1 VKQIITVTILLLALT
16 ACQNSREKQEAH
28 DAKIVAQARAE
39 LLTELKNKK
48 ILKEQEA
55 LKDVKENKLSH
66 LGITNKDGTLS
77 INTNQTKAYFKNIA
91 DNIHKSI
98 YKYKTNIKNG
108 VINEQEA
115 GIEINTTHISLD
127 LNKTKNFLDH
137 WGRKVNEYIREFEKL
152 TKDIDK
158 TIQKDN
164 NGTN

>member
-1 VKQIITVTILLLALT
+1 MKKIIATAILIFSLS
-16 ACQNSREKQEAH
+16 ACQNSKEKQEAH
-28 DAKIVAQARAE
+28 DAKIIAQARAE
-39 LLTELKNKK
+39 LLTELQEKK
-48 ILKEQEA
+48 IIKEKEA

-91 DNIHKSI
+91 DNIQRSI

-108 VINEQEA
+108 VLNEEEA
-115 GIEINTTHISLD
+115 GIEINKTHINLD

-137 WGRKVNEYIREFEKL
+137 WGRKVNEYIQEFEKL

-158 TIQKDN
+158 TIKKDN

>member
-1 VKQIITVTILLLALT
+1 MKQIITVTILLLSLT
-16 ACQNSREKQEAH
+16 ACQNSKEKQEAH
-28 DAKIVAQARAE
+28 DAKIIAQARAE
-39 LLTELKNKK
+39 LLTELQEKK
-48 ILKEQEA
+48 ILKEKEA

-91 DNIHKSI
+91 DNIQKSI
-98 YKYKTNIKNG
+98 HKYKTNMKNG
-108 VINEQEA
+108 VIYEREA
-115 GIEINTTHISLD
+115 GIEINTTHINLD

-137 WGRKVNEYIREFEKL
+137 WGRKVNEYIQEFKKL

-158 TIQKDN
+158 TIQKDS